1 MADIKTNFKIDR
13 EVSLDKYE
21 DWKLC
26 FQYGEY
32 IHSDRDP
39 EPGYRFIWREPNGNQ
54 RAARGQARIPSIAD
68 MLELLAKAVR
78 DGWDLH

>member
-1 MADIKTNFKIDR
+1 MANFSIKK
-13 EVSLDKYE
+13 EVYLEKFDNC
-21 DWKLC
+21 KLC

-32 IHSDRDP
+32 VHDDRDP
-39 EPGYRFIWREPNGNQ
+39 ESGYRFILRGEDGNM
-54 RAARGQARIPSIAD
+54 RPARGQTRIPSIAD